1 MMRASRMTAR
11 AAASISFGMGSFILM
26 ADLTA
31 SVLRHGDEGGTV
43 FDMGFPSLLGWAGL
57 VLWVIGILFLVL
69 HRRRNGRSETG
80 GVRPVFIRNGDT
92 FTCPSCGRKHDIS
105 KVDFHERYTCGC
117 GRVYDIYP
125 EAEGEKDIPP

>member
-69 HRRRNGRSETG
+69 HRRRNGRSKTG
-80 GVRPVFIRNGDT
+80 GVRPVFIRDGKT
-92 FTCPSCGRKHDIS
+92 FTCPSCGHTESARSEVIR
-105 KVDFHERYTCGC
+105 FLTQELRG
-117 GRVYDIYP
+117 G
-125 EAEGEKDIPP
+125 AGPPYQ